1 MQKNNK
7 TKKGIT
13 ADKKNKLENTKNKD
27 NKETIFNYD
36 LEVKEPDSISERKKN
51 ARKTRNKLK
60 ELEEKKIARNEK
72 IKDKK
77 RKELKKRQKELKKQE
92 IIEEKTKEKELKRRQ
107 KSLKPKLTEAQ
118 IKRNKKIKL
127 MIKILF
133 LLAIFITGII
143 LLILS
148 PIFNIKSIDVEN
160 NSKVTT
166 NEIVSLSGLEVGD
179 NLYKIPNNVLK
190 KNIKQNAYIDN
201 VKIKKNLP
209 SEIKLIITER
219 TAEYML
225 EIGSSYAYVDKQGYI
240 LEISSTSLEGKIK
253 ILGYETNIEDIV
265 PENKLC
271 DNDLDKLDTIKQIM
285 TSAKNASIDNL
296 ITSINISNDD
306 NYSIYMESE
315 KKTSYIGDNSNL
327 DTKMLYIKK
336 ILSKEKDNEGEIYVN
351 MDFRTKN
358 PYFKEKV

>member
-1 MQKNNK
+1 
-7 TKKGIT
+7 
-13 ADKKNKLENTKNKD
+13 
-27 NKETIFNYD
+27 
-36 LEVKEPDSISERKKN
+36 
-51 ARKTRNKLK
+51 
-60 ELEEKKIARNEK
+60 
-72 IKDKK
+72 
-77 RKELKKRQKELKKQE
+77 
-92 IIEEKTKEKELKRRQ
+92 
-107 KSLKPKLTEAQ
+107 
-118 IKRNKKIKL
+118 
-127 MIKILF
+127 
-133 LLAIFITGII
+133 
-143 LLILS
+143 
-148 PIFNIKSIDVEN
+148 
-160 NSKVTT
+160 
-166 NEIVSLSGLEVGD
+166 
-179 NLYKIPNNVLK
+179 
-190 KNIKQNAYIDN
+190 
-201 VKIKKNLP
+201 
-209 SEIKLIITER
+209 
-219 TAEYML
+219 ML